1 MDSRNWTLFTVISS
15 ESGVVDKHV
24 RKRQAD
30 LKTVCKQ
37 SDHMWITLRIMIWP
51 LIPPQAARS
60 GRPIRPPVENALL
73 FLLCSKGKSGQA
85 GD

>member
-1 MDSRNWTLFTVISS
+1 MDSRNWTLFTGISS

-37 SDHMWITLRIMIWP
+37 SAHMWITLRIMIWP
-51 LIPPQAARS
+51 LIPPQAAQS
-60 GRPIRPPVENALL
+60 GDPIRPPVENALL
-73 FLLCSKGKSGQA
+73 FLLCKPLHLLGE
-85 GD
+85 

>member
-1 MDSRNWTLFTVISS
+1 MDSRNWTLFTGISS

-51 LIPPQAARS
+51 LIPPHAARS